1 MGQDPHRLG
10 SISTIYPALIR
21 KSNNCLKEDGIGI
34 NPIPSITHQ
43 KTRELSVRFFSGS
56 RKTVFV
62 MPEKQSSNNK
72 SLRGVDVLNNPRR
85 NRGTA
90 FAQKEREDLG
100 LVGLLP
106 AGIET
111 LDQQVDRVL
120 GNLAQ
125 KPTDLEKYIYRA
137 NGIGVRAITEIH
149 GWRIC

>member
-1 MGQDPHRLG
+1 
-10 SISTIYPALIR
+10 
-21 KSNNCLKEDGIGI
+21 
-34 NPIPSITHQ
+34 
-43 KTRELSVRFFSGS
+43 
-56 RKTVFV
+56 

-90 FAQKEREDLG
+90 FTQKEREDLG

-125 KPTDLEKYIYRA
+125 KPNDLEKYIYRA
-137 NGIGVRAITEIH
+137 TGIGVRAITEIH